1 MAKKVLVLGG
11 SYFIGRAIVKTLVY
25 YNFDV
30 TTLNRGTELTLIQGV
45 KTLHADR
52 NDEIQLKNALEGR
65 DFDYV
70 IDVSARNE
78 VQVKMV
84 VQALELND
92 LKKYVYISSSSVY
105 DFEKCIQPIKED
117 DFLGG
122 ENRVSDYARN
132 KLAAENYLIEQFQD
146 TPIELIILRPPYVY
160 GKHNYLQRESLIFH
174 HLVND
179 LPIYV
184 PDHGQTRIQF
194 IYVKDLAQ
202 TVLNCLSKECGNI
215 AIYNVANKESVTFNE
230 WIHLCEEVT
239 GKKGFIRYVDTKTS
253 GLNAVD
259 FFPFDTQDIVLDTTH
274 AYDVCHKT
282 INFKLGLTE
291 AYKWFKE
298 NEHTLLIHDQQL
310 EAEKKCANL

>member
-30 TTLNRGTELTLIQGV
+30 TTLNRGNELMLLQGV

-65 DFDYV
+65 DFDFV

-78 VQVKMV
+78 VQVRMV

-92 LKKYVYISSSSVY
+92 LKKYIYISSSFVY
-105 DFEKCIQPIKED
+105 DFERCTQPIKED

-122 ENRVSDYARN
+122 ENNVSEYAKN
-132 KLAAENYLIEQFQD
+132 KLAAENYLIEQFKD
-146 TPIELIILRPPYVY
+146 TPVELIILRPPYVY
-160 GKHNYLQRESLIFH
+160 GRHNYIQRESLIFH

-179 LPIYV
+179 LPIYI
-184 PDHGQTRIQF
+184 PEQGETRIQF

-202 TVLNCLSKECGNI
+202 TVLNTLSKECGNI

-230 WIHLCEEVT
+230 WIHLCEEIT
-239 GKKGFIRYVDTKTS
+239 GKKGFLRYVDTKTS
-253 GLNAVD
+253 GMNARD

-274 AYDVCHKT
+274 AYDICHKT
-282 INFKLGLTE
+282 INFRLGLTE

-298 NEHTLLIHDQQL
+298 NEHILLIHDQQL
-310 EAEKKCANL
+310 EAEKKCAKL